1 MTSPASSHLTRRSF
15 LALGALAPL
24 AACAGE
30 PVRPAPTTD
39 AAAAPEPASPPAE
52 TGEDVPAPPSIAAEI
67 SALEVE
73 FDARV
78 GLYATSASGRT
89 LDHQADERFAF
100 CSTFKALAAGALLH
114 RRSVTGLDVVVP
126 YTAADLAPHSP
137 ITEQHVGAGLSLSAL
152 CDAAVRYSDNTAANL
167 MLAEL
172 GGPAGFTAWLREI
185 GDDVTRSDRLETELN
200 SAVPGDERDTSTPR
214 ALGDTLH
221 RLVLGDALPEPE
233 RVVLDGWLVGNTT
246 GDALIRAGTPAGWVI
261 GDKTGSGGYGT
272 RNDIAVLRPPQG
284 EAFTLSILTSRSTA
298 DATHD
303 DALVAR
309 AAEVATRA
317 FIAG

>member
-1 MTSPASSHLTRRSF
+1 MTSHPASRLSRRSF
-15 LALGALAPL
+15 LALGALVPL

-30 PVRPAPTTD
+30 PARPAPTTD
-39 AAAAPEPASPPAE
+39 ATATLETETPPAE
-52 TGEDVPAPPSIAAEI
+52 TGTAPAPAPIDAEI

-78 GLYATSASGRT
+78 GLYATSESGRA
-89 LDHQADERFAF
+89 LEHRADERFAF

-114 RRSVTGLDVVVP
+114 RRGVAGLDVVVP
-126 YTAADLAPHSP
+126 FSAADLVSYSP

-167 MLAEL
+167 ILTEL
-172 GGPAGFTAWLREI
+172 GGPAGFTAWLRET
-185 GDDVTRSDRLETELN
+185 GDDVTRSDRAETELN

-221 RLVLGDALPEPE
+221 RLVLGDVLAEPE

-246 GDALIRAGTPAGWVI
+246 GDALIRAGTPAGWVV

-272 RNDIAVLRPPQG
+272 RNDIAVLRPPGG
-284 EAFTLSILTSRSTA
+284 EPFVLSILTSRFTA
-298 DATHD
+298 DAASD
-303 DALVAR
+303 DTLVAR
-309 AAEVATRA
+309 AAEIAVRAFVAT
-317 FIAG
+317 

>member
-1 MTSPASSHLTRRSF
+1 MTSPPESRLSRRSF
-15 LALGALAPL
+15 LALGALVPL

-30 PVRPAPTTD
+30 PARPASTTD
-39 AAAAPEPASPPAE
+39 ATGTVETDAPPTETE
-52 TGEDVPAPPSIAAEI
+52 TGPAPPSIDAEI

-78 GLYATSASGRT
+78 GLCATSASGRT
-89 LDHQADERFAF
+89 LEHRADERFAF
-100 CSTFKALAAGALLH
+100 CSTIKALAAGALLH
-114 RRSVTGLDVVVP
+114 RRSVAGLDVVVP
-126 YTAADLAPHSP
+126 FTAADLVSYSP
-137 ITEQHVGAGLSLSAL
+137 VTEQHVGTGLSLRAL

-167 MLAEL
+167 MLAEV
-172 GGPAGFTAWLREI
+172 GGPAGFTAWLREV
-185 GDDVTRSDRLETELN
+185 GDDVTRSDRTETELN

-214 ALGDTLH
+214 ALGSTLH
-221 RLVLGDALPEPE
+221 RLVLGDVLAEPE
-233 RVVLDGWLVGNTT
+233 RSVLDGWLVGNTT
-246 GDALIRAGTPAGWVI
+246 GDALIRAGTPAGWVV